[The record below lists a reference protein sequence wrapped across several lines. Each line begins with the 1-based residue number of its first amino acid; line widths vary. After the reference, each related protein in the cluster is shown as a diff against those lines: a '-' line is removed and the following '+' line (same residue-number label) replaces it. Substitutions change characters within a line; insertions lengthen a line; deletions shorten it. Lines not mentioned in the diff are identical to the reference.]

1 MFLTNTVD
9 LTFDGL
15 DFSVNVPGNEAIDKL
30 WELTQATFQKDGSLS
45 LKDFSAFAELIAP
58 FVAKKPD
65 GWDSLPEV
73 SKTRLLFEIA
83 KYMTHEAL
91 YIPELK
97 KKS

>member
-1 MFLTNTVD
+1 MFLTNSID

-15 DFSVNVPGNEAIDKL
+15 DFSVDVPGNDAIDKL
-30 WELTQATFQKDGSLS
+30 WALTQTAFQKDGSLS
-45 LKDFSAFAELIAP
+45 LKDFSAFADLIAP
-58 FVAKKPD
+58 FVTKKPD
-65 GWDSLPEV
+65 SWESLPEV

-83 KYMTHEAL
+83 KYITHEAL

>member
-1 MFLTNTVD
+1 MFLTNTID

-15 DFSVNVPGNEAIDKL
+15 DFSVNVPGNDAIDKL
-30 WELTQATFQKDGSLS
+30 WELTQTAFKKDGSLS

-58 FVAKKPD
+58 FVAKKPES
-65 GWDSLPEV
+65 WESLPEV
-73 SKTRLLFEIA
+73 SQTRLLFEIA
-83 KYMTHEAL
+83 KYIINEAL